1 MGRGSLIYLLA
12 ARFGRQTPLFVW
24 FRRDGGHRAGT
35 YQERQVITM
44 DININTLSGG
54 AVAERLNR
62 ELQRVA
68 ENVMDPN
75 TKPDAVRTVTVTIK
89 IKPNET
95 RQLGVTDIQVK
106 SALAPTRGIPAQFI
120 FDYDRAGKAVMAEL
134 QSADRN
140 QLMVDND
147 GDVADDRGSKVVN
160 GNFR

>member
-1 MGRGSLIYLLA
+1 
-12 ARFGRQTPLFVW
+12 
-24 FRRDGGHRAGT
+24 
-35 YQERQVITM
+35 M